1 MAFCA
6 PPPARPPRAAPS
18 RMTDFKGK
26 PRHLALIALSQVLA
40 LSVWFAGAAALPG
53 LQATGALS
61 TFDGAALS
69 SAVQLGFVLGALA
82 SASLGVADRFDARRV
97 FACGALIA
105 GLMSLSALTLP
116 AGSAIMPLTRLA
128 AGAALAFVYPVGM
141 KLAASW
147 AKGDTGLLIGLL
159 VGALTLGS
167 ASPHL
172 APLLTESLDWRAP
185 FAVSGAAALLSA
197 GLILCA
203 QAGPAFRRSAGF
215 DPRAIRL
222 TFTDPGL
229 ARVNLGYLGHMWE
242 LYAFW
247 AWVGVFVAVWS
258 QERGFD
264 QRLSAPALT
273 FAIVAIGAAGSLGAG
288 WLADR
293 IGRTLVT
300 SLAMAISGSCA
311 LLSAW
316 AWSAPAGVM
325 IALLLIYGVTVI
337 ADSAQ
342 FSAAAAE
349 LAPPDKAGSILTLQT
364 ALGFALTLV
373 TVQLLPV
380 WTEWTGWRFAF
391 WPLAVGPAVGVWA
404 MLSLRR
410 RAEALRLA
418 EGRR

>member
-1 MAFCA
+1 
-6 PPPARPPRAAPS
+6 
-18 RMTDFKGK
+18 MTELPGK
-26 PRHLALIALSQVLA
+26 ARHLALIALSQVLA

-53 LQATGALS
+53 LQDTGALS

-82 SASLGVADRFDARRV
+82 SASLGVADRFDARKV
-97 FACGALIA
+97 FASGALLA
-105 GLMSLSALTLP
+105 GLMSLCALLTP
-116 AGSAIMPLTRLA
+116 PGSLLMPFSRMI

-172 APLLTESLDWRAP
+172 APLLADGLDWRAP
-185 FAVSGAAALLSA
+185 FAVSGLAALASA
-197 GLILCA
+197 ALILSSR
-203 QAGPAFRRSAGF
+203 AGPAFRRAPGF

-222 TFTDPGL
+222 TLRDPGL

-247 AWVGVFVAVWS
+247 AWVGVFVAMWT
-258 QERGFD
+258 QERQLAQSISG
-264 QRLSAPALT
+264 PGLT
-273 FAIVAIGAAGSLGAG
+273 FAIVAIGAVGSLGAG

-293 IGRTLVT
+293 AGRTLVT
-300 SLAMAISGSCA
+300 SLAMTLSGSCA

-316 AWSAPAGVM
+316 AWSAPALVM
-325 IALLLIYGVTVI
+325 IVLLLIYGITVI

-364 ALGFALTLV
+364 AMGFALTLV

-380 WTEWTGWRFAF
+380 WAEHIGWRFAF
-391 WPLAVGPAVGVWA
+391 WPLALGPIVGVWA

-410 RAEALRLA
+410 RPESRALA
-418 EGRR
+418 DGRR

>member
-1 MAFCA
+1 
-6 PPPARPPRAAPS
+6 
-18 RMTDFKGK
+18 MTDLAGK
-26 PRHLALIALSQVLA
+26 PRHLALIALAQVLA
-40 LSVWFAGAAALPG
+40 LSVWFAGAAALPA
-53 LQATGALS
+53 LQQTGALS

-69 SAVQLGFVLGALA
+69 SAVQLGFVLGALF
-82 SASLGVADRFDARRV
+82 SASLGIADRYDARHV
-97 FACGALIA
+97 FACGALMAASMSLFALILPP
-105 GLMSLSALTLP
+105 GSVLMSVS
-116 AGSAIMPLTRLA
+116 RLV

-172 APLLTESLDWRAP
+172 AGLLPGELDWRAP
-185 FAVSGAAALLSA
+185 FLVSGLAALLSA
-197 GLILCA
+197 GLILGPK
-203 QAGPAFRRSAGF
+203 AGPAFRRASGF
-215 DPRAIRL
+215 DPGAIRL

-247 AWVGVFVAVWS
+247 AWVGVFVTVWS
-258 QERGFD
+258 EARA
-264 QRLSAPALT
+264 LSGSLSVPLLT
-273 FAIVAIGAAGSLGAG
+273 FLIVAIGALGSLGAG
-288 WLADR
+288 WVADR
-293 IGRTLVT
+293 VGRTTVT
-300 SLAMAISGSCA
+300 SLAMMVSGGCA
-311 LLSAW
+311 VLSAW
-316 AWSAPAGVM
+316 AWNAPAVVM
-325 IALLLIYGVTVI
+325 IGLLLLYGISVI

-380 WTEWTGWRFAF
+380 WAAHTGWRFAF
-391 WPLAVGPAVGVWA
+391 WPLALGPLIGVWA
-404 MLSLRR
+404 MLSLRAR
-410 RAEALRLA
+410 PEARRLA
-418 EGRR
+418 DGNR